1 MASKKG
7 NSVVMVVL
15 GLGLVV
21 VAAALF
27 LGLRDVPAPVAEKVV
42 EIDANTVAR

>member
-1 MASKKG
+1 MASKKS
-7 NSVVMVVL
+7 NSVVVVSVL
-15 GLGLVV
+15 VLVV

-42 EIDANTVAR
+42 EIDAATVAQ

>member
-1 MASKKG
+1 MASKKNNG
-7 NSVVMVVL
+7 MVVVL
-15 GLGLVV
+15 GIALAL

-42 EIDANTVAR
+42 EIDAASVAE